1 MIKKLCAITVVVIAS
16 GTTMPAAAQS
26 ATPED
31 RLRDQLRQT
40 TLQLR
45 QLEDENTDLKAKLD
59 TASQQAAA
67 AAQAPKASASEA
79 RLNRQL
85 KDSAARTTALEQQL
99 DAMQKSLDQWKQ
111 AYQQAATVAR
121 TRDGDARALDAKLH
135 ESQSQAQSCEDKNA
149 KLVKVSDELLERY
162 RNKGAWESLKH
173 EEALTGLDRIE
184 LEKIAQDYHG
194 RIVDATVVPPSP
206 ASATVQ

>member
-1 MIKKLCAITVVVIAS
+1 MKKHRAIGAALIAI
-16 GTTMPAAAQS
+16 GTLVQAHAQS
-26 ATPED
+26 ASPED

-45 QLEDENTDLKAKLD
+45 QLEDENSDLKEKLN
-59 TASQQAAA
+59 AANQQAATA
-67 AAQAPKASASEA
+67 AKVPKASAEEA

-85 KDSAARTTALEQQL
+85 KESGARVTTLEQQL

-121 TRDGDARALDAKLH
+121 TRDGDARTLDAKLRDS
-135 ESQSQAQSCEDKNA
+135 ESHVQSCEGKNTR
-149 KLVKVSDELLERY
+149 LVQISDELLERY
-162 RNKGAWESLKH
+162 KNKGAWESLKN
-173 EEALTGLDRIE
+173 EEPLTGLDRVD

-194 RIVDATVVPPSP
+194 RIVDATVQPP
-206 ASATVQ
+206 AVATTPQ